1 VNLLPA
7 TPEQAKR
14 GGKVIDEFAEFVLS
28 LGGTIAAEH
37 GVGKLKAGLLKL
49 MYSSKEI
56 GAMKDVK
63 KQLDPQWL
71 LGQGTI
77 FDK

>member
-1 VNLLPA
+1 
-7 TPEQAKR
+7 
-14 GGKVIDEFAEFVLS
+14 VLS

-49 MYSSKEI
+49 MYSSEEI
-56 GAMKDVK
+56 GAMKEVK
-63 KQLDPQWL
+63 KHLDPQWL

-77 FDK
+77 FDR